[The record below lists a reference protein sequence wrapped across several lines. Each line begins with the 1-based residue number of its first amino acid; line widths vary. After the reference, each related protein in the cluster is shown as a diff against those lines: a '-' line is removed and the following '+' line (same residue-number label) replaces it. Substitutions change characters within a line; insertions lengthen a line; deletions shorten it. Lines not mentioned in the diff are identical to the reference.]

1 MYPIFDCRQE
11 ARDIIKNAAN
21 ASDADAVI
29 FTGHGCTDA
38 LQKLISSLDLR
49 DPPIVFT
56 GSNEH
61 YDNLGL
67 WQEIG
72 AKVFYFKL
80 FVSLWQDASYII
92 YLFAF
97 EILS

>member
-1 MYPIFDCRQE
+1 M
-11 ARDIIKNAAN
+11 N

-38 LQKLISSLDLR
+38 LQKLISSLDVR

-72 AKVFYFKL
+72 AKVFNFEL
-80 FVSLWQDASYII
+80 FVSIRLVSSYII
-92 YLFAF
+92 YF
-97 EILS
+97 ICV